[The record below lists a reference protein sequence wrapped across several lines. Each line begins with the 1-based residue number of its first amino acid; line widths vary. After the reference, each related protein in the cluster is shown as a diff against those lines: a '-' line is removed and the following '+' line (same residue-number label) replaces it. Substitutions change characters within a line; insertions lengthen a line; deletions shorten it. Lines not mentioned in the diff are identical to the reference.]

1 MILFLICFILLLLLP
16 DLYIWFSFV
25 RGTAPLLWS
34 IVYWI
39 PTTLALSTMSLWLA
53 GSHPDWMIRLFF
65 GLLLCVS
72 VPKLVFA
79 VISLT
84 GRGIGLAV
92 PHAATVGHAAGILA
106 AAVVC
111 VAFFYGFT
119 RGWKRLET
127 KEIEIASADLP
138 AAFDGY
144 RIVQLSDLHVGTFG
158 SDTTY
163 LRQLV
168 EQVNALHP
176 DMIVF
181 TGDLVND
188 SAEELDP
195 YLEILPRLSAP
206 DGVFSILGNHDYCT
220 YRRYDTA
227 DGAARNL
234 AEVKRRQRNFG
245 WDLLLNESRIV
256 RRGGDSI
263 ALIGVENDGRPPFPS
278 RGDLPRAMREVPEN
292 AFKIL
297 LSHDPTHW
305 RREVLPPDRHPAH
318 ARRPHARHA
327 ADDRRFFARRLE
339 LSGMGRNLPRKRADP
354 VRFDRRRRNST
365 VPIRRLARNRRHHP
379 AARIAAKTVI

>member
-34 IVYWI
+34 IAYWI
-39 PTTLALSTMSLWLA
+39 PTTLALSTMGLWLA

-79 VISLT
+79 VISLAS
-84 GRGIGLAV
+84 RGIGLAV

-138 AAFDGY
+138 TAFDGY

-234 AEVKRRQRNFG
+234 AEVKCRQRNFG
-245 WDLLLNESRIV
+245 WDLLLNESRII

-305 RREVLPPDRHPAH
+305 RREVLPRTDIQLMLAGHTHAMQLMIGDFSPAGWSYPEWGGIYRENGQTLFVSIG
-318 ARRPHARHA
+318 A
-327 ADDRRFFARRLE
+327 
-339 LSGMGRNLPRKRADP
+339 GG
-354 VRFDRRRRNST
+354 T
-365 VPIRRLARNRRHHP
+365 VPFRFGAWPEIDVITLRRGLP
-379 AARIAAKTVI
+379 QKP

>member
-1 MILFLICFILLLLLP
+1 M
-16 DLYIWFSFV
+16 
-25 RGTAPLLWS
+25 
-34 IVYWI
+34 
-39 PTTLALSTMSLWLA
+39 
-53 GSHPDWMIRLFF
+53 
-65 GLLLCVS
+65 
-72 VPKLVFA
+72 
-79 VISLT
+79 
-84 GRGIGLAV
+84 
-92 PHAATVGHAAGILA
+92 GHAAGILA

-138 AAFDGY
+138 TAFDGY

-234 AEVKRRQRNFG
+234 AEVKCR
-245 WDLLLNESRIV
+245 
-256 RRGGDSI
+256 
-263 ALIGVENDGRPPFPS
+263 LIGVENDGRPPFPS

-305 RREVLPPDRHPAH
+305 RREVLPRTDIQLMLAGHTHAMQLMIGDFSPAGWSYPEWGGIYRENGQTLFVSIG
-318 ARRPHARHA
+318 A
-327 ADDRRFFARRLE
+327 
-339 LSGMGRNLPRKRADP
+339 GG
-354 VRFDRRRRNST
+354 T
-365 VPIRRLARNRRHHP
+365 VPFRFGAWPEIDVITLRRGLP
-379 AARIAAKTVI
+379 QKP